1 MSLDADIASIV
12 VTESL
17 GLVSLLVAF
26 LFFRQLGRIRD
37 IQKAFLS
44 ALNRG
49 ILSERGNGKCFSSE
63 WILDNIVYKPRK
75 LMNATPLLVATVAF
89 LSAVFLYGALP
100 RIAASLLR
108 LGYAF
113 VIAIIGMAI
122 LLWTDVFEAS
132 SYTNAI
138 RKVATEQ
145 LDKEDQSYIELARE
159 ALEKAFLRFTSMGVA
174 FALLGPFIPQ
184 IFNGV
189 VYVFALYA
197 NIFFQ
202 ISEASIEVLAAFG
215 VVIVMILPAI
225 MLFLPELMGRILIR
239 KAKSLALKMLKRRV
253 KQ

>member
-1 MSLDADIASIV
+1 
-12 VTESL
+12 
-17 GLVSLLVAF
+17 
-26 LFFRQLGRIRD
+26 
-37 IQKAFLS
+37 
-44 ALNRG
+44 
-49 ILSERGNGKCFSSE
+49 
-63 WILDNIVYKPRK
+63 
-75 LMNATPLLVATVAF
+75 
-89 LSAVFLYGALP
+89 
-100 RIAASLLR
+100 
-108 LGYAF
+108 